1 MGSSSSI
8 MRAAVLL
15 AVVPLPL
22 AHPNSPRRLFPL
34 HSAEEV
40 ARLLEELRPAQE
52 SSLTRLLCSVVELV
66 APSCVV
72 DLLLPL
78 MKLSLLVTAVMDN
91 LPAVLESVLETITF
105 MKMILTRWTL
115 LSARSC
121 CMRNMTPGPLQMIS
135 AC

>member
-1 MGSSSSI
+1 MGEQQYS
-8 MRAAVLL
+8 LQL
-15 AVVPLPL
+15 WPLPL
-22 AHPNSPRRLFPL
+22 AHQNSPRRLSPL

-40 ARLLEELRPAQE
+40 ARLLEELKLAQE
-52 SSLTRLLCSVVELV
+52 SSHIRLLCSVEELV

-72 DLLLPL
+72 GLLLPL

>member
-1 MGSSSSI
+1 MGEQQYS
-8 MRAAVLL
+8 LQL
-15 AVVPLPL
+15 WPLPL

-52 SSLTRLLCSVVELV
+52 SSLTRLPFSVVE
-66 APSCVV
+66 VV
-72 DLLLPL
+72 DPLLPL
-78 MKLSLLVTAVMDN
+78 MKLSPLVTAVMDN

-121 CMRNMTPGPLQMIS
+121 YMRNMTPGPLQMIS

>member
-1 MGSSSSI
+1 MGEQQYS
-8 MRAAVLL
+8 LQL
-15 AVVPLPL
+15 WPLPL

-52 SSLTRLLCSVVELV
+52 SSLTRLPFSVVELV

-78 MKLSLLVTAVMDN
+78 MKLSPLDIAVSEVMLHEEYD
-91 LPAVLESVLETITF
+91 SWTITND
-105 MKMILTRWTL
+105 ICL
-115 LSARSC
+115 LKLSGSADF
-121 CMRNMTPGPLQMIS
+121 
-135 AC
+135 

>member
-1 MGSSSSI
+1 MGEQQYS
-8 MRAAVLL
+8 LQL
-15 AVVPLPL
+15 WPLPL

-52 SSLTRLLCSVVELV
+52 SSLTRLPCSVVELV

-72 DLLLPL
+72 DLLLP
-78 MKLSLLVTAVMDN
+78 
-91 LPAVLESVLETITF
+91 F

-121 CMRNMTPGPLQMIS
+121 YMRNMTPGPLQMIS